1 MRCLVT
7 GASGHLGSFLT
18 ERLVKEGADVF
29 ALVRPES
36 DLWRLAN
43 VVDRITVIRA
53 SLGDLSSAAG
63 DIASVHAEVVFHLA
77 WRGVT
82 SAFRHD
88 PAQTDNVTAGLGL
101 FDVVRA
107 AGCRVWVGIGSQAEY
122 GPSEEVLTQD
132 TPLQPVTAYGASKLK
147 LGQLTRQLS
156 ESAGIRYVW
165 LRLLATYGP
174 KDDERHL
181 LPSVI
186 RSLLAGERPKLTAG
200 EQRWDYLYVEDA
212 ANAIYHTA
220 INKDAQGVFNLAS
233 GETHAIRE
241 IIERVAGLIDPS
253 LRVEFGALPYPPDQQ
268 MRLAANIDRLVTA
281 TGWHPEVGIEEGLK
295 RTVDWYKRHPRTV
308 K

>member
-18 ERLVKEGADVF
+18 ERLIKEGAEVF

-36 DLWRLAN
+36 DLWRLAA
-43 VVDRITVIRA
+43 VVDRITIIRA
-53 SLGDLSSAAG
+53 ELGDLSSSTDEIAG
-63 DIASVHAEVVFHLA
+63 ARAEAVFHLA

-82 SAFRHD
+82 SAYRHD
-88 PAQTDNVTAGLGL
+88 PAQTDNVTAGVNL
-101 FDVVRA
+101 FEVVRA

-122 GPSEEVLTQD
+122 GPTEEVLTED
-132 TPLQPVTAYGASKLK
+132 TPVRPVTTYGASKLK
-147 LGQLTRQLS
+147 LGQLVEQLS
-156 ESAGIRYVW
+156 ESSGIRYVW

-186 RSLLAGERPKLTAG
+186 RSLLAGERSRLTAG
-200 EQRWDYLYVEDA
+200 DQRWDYLYVEDA
-212 ANAIYHTA
+212 ANAIYQTA
-220 INKDAQGVFNLAS
+220 INRDTQGVFNLAS

-241 IIERVAGLIDPS
+241 IIERVRDLIDPS
-253 LRVEFGALPYPPDQQ
+253 LRLRFGELPYPPDQQ
-268 MRLAANIDRLVTA
+268 MRLTANIDRLVTA
-281 TGWHPEVGIEEGLK
+281 TGWRPEVNIEEGLK
-295 RTVDWYKRHPRTV
+295 RTVDWYKHHPRRV

>member
-18 ERLVKEGADVF
+18 ERLVTEGAEVF

-43 VVDRITVIRA
+43 VVDRITLIRA
-53 SLGDLSSAAG
+53 DLGNLSGVAG
-63 DIASVHAEVVFHLA
+63 DIANTRAEVVFHLA
-77 WRGVT
+77 WQGVT
-82 SAFRHD
+82 SASRHD
-88 PAQTDNVTAGLGL
+88 PAQADNVTAGLGL
-101 FDVVRA
+101 FDVVRG
-107 AGCRVWVGIGSQAEY
+107 AGCRVWIGIGSQAEY
-122 GPSEEVLTQD
+122 GPSEEVLTED
-132 TPLQPVTAYGASKLK
+132 TPVQPITAYGAGKLK
-147 LGQLTRQLS
+147 LGQLTKQLS
-156 ESAGIRYVW
+156 ESSGIRYVW

-181 LPSVI
+181 LPSAI

-212 ANAIYHTA
+212 ANAIYQTA

-241 IIERVAGLIDPS
+241 IIERAAYLIDPS
-253 LRVEFGALPYPPDQQ
+253 LRVEFGELPYPSDQQ

-281 TGWHPEVGIEEGLK
+281 TGWRPEVGIEEGLE
-295 RTVDWYKRHPRTV
+295 RTVAWYKRHPRTV

>member
-18 ERLVKEGADVF
+18 ERLVKEGAEVF

-43 VVDRITVIRA
+43 VVDRITIIRA
-53 SLGDLSSAAG
+53 ELGDFSGVAG
-63 DIASVHAEVVFHLA
+63 DIASARAEVVFHLA
-77 WRGVT
+77 WQGVT
-82 SAFRHD
+82 SVFRHD
-88 PAQTDNVTAGLGL
+88 PAQTDNVTAGLRL
-101 FDVVRA
+101 FDVVRD
-107 AGCRVWVGIGSQAEY
+107 AGCRVWIGIGSQAEY
-122 GPSEEVLTQD
+122 GPSEDVLTED
-132 TPLQPVTAYGASKLK
+132 TPVQPVTAYGASKLK
-147 LGQLTRQLS
+147 LGQLIKQLS
-156 ESAGIRYVW
+156 ESSGIRYVW

-181 LPSVI
+181 LPSAI

-212 ANAIYHTA
+212 ANAIYQTA
-220 INKDAQGVFNLAS
+220 ISKDAQGVFNLAS

-241 IIERVAGLIDPS
+241 IIEQVRDLIDPS
-253 LRVEFGALPYPPDQQ
+253 LPLEFGELPYPPDQQ
-268 MRLAANIDRLVTA
+268 LRLAANIDRLVIA
-281 TGWHPEVGIEEGLK
+281 TGWRPEVSIGEGLK
-295 RTVDWYKRHPRTV
+295 RTVDWYKQNPRTV